1 MRWKIKQQEWVEGS
15 IRKRYRFA
23 WFPTKVGNV
32 MVWLERYV
40 VKEQLKSIAVFDEG
54 ITYAELTWV
63 EFSRD
68 TLDYYYG

>member
-40 VKEQLKSIAVFDEG
+40 VKEQLECATVINEG
-54 ITYAELTWV
+54 FTCRELRWT
-63 EFSRD
+63 EISRD